1 MSERTD
7 IAICGGGLAGLT
19 LALQVKRR
27 LPERRVTVFEPTR
40 RPLPEA
46 CHKVGES
53 SVEVGAHYFG
63 AVLGLHDYMMERHL
77 PKNGLR
83 FFSGVPGAPIEA
95 RAEMGPRE
103 APRVPAYQID
113 RGRFENDLRAWCV
126 DAGVDLREGWG
137 VRDVTLGE
145 GAHMVSAVP
154 VRGPREGEGAAAQ
167 REARRVV
174 DASGRRRLLAKK
186 LGLQADLPA
195 QSSSA
200 WFRVSE
206 RVKVRELAGAA
217 EGAWHER
224 DVDDNRWLSTNHL
237 CGTGYWVWL
246 IPLGSGYTS
255 VGIVAEES
263 VHPYKGFS
271 TEAAAREWLA
281 SHEPA
286 LAERLS
292 GLDFADFIAMKGYRH
307 GAKQVFGE
315 RWALV
320 GEAGIFVDPLY
331 SPGSDMIGLGN
342 SLTTELI
349 AADLAGED
357 LEPRRAHYDAFFRD
371 WAALLARTLCE
382 GSRAMGRP
390 EVLGA
395 KLYWDYFYY
404 WACMCPY
411 FLRGH
416 YREPLASH
424 ARFHDALRAFA
435 ALNDQAQRVFQAW
448 IDVAPAEPGTAF
460 VGLPAIATTLSDL
473 HLALLEERD
482 ADETHAEMQRSLAQ
496 GRELV
501 DELWLRA
508 VRRAGPTRAAAL
520 VERIGWRPSPSD
532 ARLAADEAEPK
543 RRRKLLSKPVRDME
557 RSIGKNARA
566 PGAPSLRELC
576 ASAPRVEAVSQSR

>member
-1 MSERTD
+1 MAEICCPAVSDVTD

-27 LPERRVTVFEPTR
+27 LPGRRVTVFEPTR

-63 AVLGLHDYMMERHL
+63 AVLGLHDYMMARHL

-83 FFSGVPGAPIEA
+83 FFSGVPGAAIEA

-113 RGRFENDLRAWCV
+113 RGRFENDLRAWCLEE
-126 DAGVDLREGWG
+126 GVDLREGWG
-137 VRDVTLGE
+137 VRDVTFGE
-145 GAHMVSAVP
+145 GAHRVTAVP
-154 VRGPREGEGAAAQ
+154 LEGAPTQ
-167 REARRVV
+167 VEARWVV
-174 DASGRRRLLAKK
+174 DATGRRRLIAKK
-186 LGLQADLPA
+186 LGLQAPLPA

-200 WFRVSE
+200 WFRVAE
-206 RVKVRELAGAA
+206 RVKVAELANEA
-217 EGAWHER
+217 EGPWHER
-224 DVDDNRWLSTNHL
+224 DVDGNRWLSTNHL
-237 CGTGYWVWL
+237 CGEGYWVWL

-263 VHPYKGFS
+263 CHAYRGFS
-271 TEAAAREWLA
+271 TEAAARDWLRA
-281 SHEPA
+281 HEPA
-286 LAERLS
+286 LAARLE
-292 GLDFADFIAMKGYRH
+292 GLELSDFIAMKGYRH
-307 GAKQVFGE
+307 GATQVFGD

-331 SPGSDMIGLGN
+331 SPGSDMIALGN

-349 AADLAGED
+349 AAELDGQDVEA
-357 LEPRRAHYDAFFRD
+357 RRAHYDAFFRD

-411 FLRGH
+411 FLRGLF
-416 YREPLASH
+416 REPLASH
-424 ARFHDALRAFA
+424 ARFHEALKAFA
-435 ALNDQAQRVFQAW
+435 ALNEQAQRVFQAW
-448 IDVAPAEPGTAF
+448 IDVAPAEPHTSF

-473 HLALLEERD
+473 HLALLEARG

-508 VRRAGPTRAAAL
+508 VRRAGPTRAGAL
-520 VERIGWRPSPSD
+520 VERIGWRPAPS
-532 ARLAADEAEPK
+532 AERLAADEAEP
-543 RRRKLLSKPVRDME
+543 RQRRKLLSKPVRDME
-557 RSIGKNARA
+557 RSIGKNARES
-566 PGAPSLRELC
+566 GPSLAELV
-576 ASAPRVEAVSQSR
+576 AALS